1 MRSVVLL
8 PLACGLVVGQTYSEA
23 DKPRVYVSDSN
34 SWQMVGGFSYSKGSG
49 GGGFAG
55 GASPQTVE
63 VIKTFGQ
70 RCLGII
76 VTMDKTKADYVVLF
90 DREGGNGV
98 VHRRDKIAVFR
109 NNGDVLYSGSTR
121 SLGNAVQNSC
131 QAIQGG
137 TKPTMTGIAISHDAP
152 PAIPET
158 GRLEP
163 VILTGGENV
172 IQQFRPLIQVEI
184 EKHDAGKARGYTRFT
199 APNSPN
205 AFNSSREGA
214 RTTGGTIPRMV

>member
-8 PLACGLVVGQTYSEA
+8 PLACGLVGGQTYSEA

-34 SWQMVGGFSYSKGSG
+34 SWQMVGGFSYSKRSG

-70 RCLGII
+70 RCLGVI
-76 VTMDKTKADYVVLF
+76 VTMDKTNADYVVLF
-90 DREGGNGV
+90 DREGGKGV
-98 VHRRDKIAVFR
+98 AHRRDKIAVFR

-121 SLGNAVQNSC
+121 SLGSAVQDSC

-137 TKPTMTGIAISHDAP
+137 TKPTMAGVAISHDAP

-163 VILTGGENV
+163 VAV
-172 IQQFRPLIQVEI
+172 VRPIAPPPLVALGI
-184 EKHDAGKARGYTRFT
+184 EKHDAGKARGYTGFT

-205 AFNSSREGA
+205 AVS
-214 RTTGGTIPRMV
+214 IPVEEVHA